1 MQDPSL
7 IQQLNTTIGIWKEA
21 LASYP
26 AEALCKQPS
35 RGCWSIGQVY
45 LHLIADTNFF
55 IEQINL
61 CLISN
66 DNVNEE
72 PTGNGKLMLRKNEFP
87 DMKIEGDP
95 SNALIPQP
103 GSADEL
109 MNKLNEVKNRLNDLF
124 VQYQATTFAGKS
136 KHPGLGFFS
145 AGQWFQ
151 FADMHFR
158 HHLRQKKRI
167 DDFLQTNPL

>member
-1 MQDPSL
+1 MTGNHEDIRTDFFDPGRHFVHH
-7 IQQLNTTIGIWKEA
+7 IGF
-21 LASYP
+21 LTVNP
-26 AEALCKQPS
+26 
-35 RGCWSIGQVY
+35 VY
-45 LHLIADTNFF
+45 RDTNFF
-55 IEQINL
+55 IEQIIL

-72 PTGNGKLMLRKNEFP
+72 PTGNGKLMLRRNEFP